1 MYKRQGKTVKVDEKF
16 TPVIEQNEFEQ
27 TFEDLSGGEKA
38 GIALAYRL
46 ALNNLIRQ
54 QAIGFRPELLMLD
67 EPTDG
72 FSKEQLAKVSNILSD
87 IENKQVIIVSHN
99 QEFTKLDQIINV
111 TKENDV
117 SRIQTQSYGD

>member
-1 MYKRQGKTVKVDEKF
+1 
-16 TPVIEQNEFEQ
+16 
-27 TFEDLSGGEKA
+27 
-38 GIALAYRL
+38 
-46 ALNNLIRQ
+46 
-54 QAIGFRPELLMLD
+54 MLD

-117 SRIQTQSYGD
+117 SRIQIQSYGD